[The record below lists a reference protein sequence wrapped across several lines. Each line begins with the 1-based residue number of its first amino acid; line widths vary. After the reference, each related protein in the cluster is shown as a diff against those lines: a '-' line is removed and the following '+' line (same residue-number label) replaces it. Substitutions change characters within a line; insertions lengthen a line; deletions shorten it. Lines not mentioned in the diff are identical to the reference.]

1 MHDYHLHT
9 HFCRHATGTLADYAR
24 AAVDKGLDEICF
36 TPHIPLP
43 YHKTDVPFE
52 RVRMVIDDF
61 PAYREELERTR
72 EQFPALGILSGIE
85 ADWIPS
91 EKGYLED
98 FVGKGGFDFVL
109 MSIHFV
115 ATWPSDQW
123 VFDFSRVRRS
133 IEGIYDDYLE
143 AVSTGIESGLFD
155 SVAHFDLIKVPGRPL
170 LATHRPRVLEILDQV
185 RRSGM
190 SMEINTSGSRK
201 EIDQD
206 YPSQDIARLIVEQGI
221 PLTPG
226 SDAHSAAHVGFGLPR
241 VAHLPF
247 ARYRARRMVECPRGV
262 S

>member
-24 AAVDKGLDEICF
+24 AAVEKGIDEICF

-43 YHKTDVPFE
+43 YHETDVPSE
-52 RVRMVIDDF
+52 HVRMVIDDF
-61 PAYREELERTR
+61 SAYREELERTR
-72 EQFPALGILSGIE
+72 AQFPGLGILSGIE

-91 EKGYLED
+91 EEAFLEE
-98 FVGKGGFDFVL
+98 FIGRGGFDFVL
-109 MSIHFV
+109 MSVHFV
-115 ATWPSDQW
+115 ASWPSDQW
-123 VFDFSRVRRS
+123 VFDFTRVRRT
-133 IEGIYDDYLE
+133 IDEIYDDYLE
-143 AVSTGIESGLFD
+143 AVSTGIASGLFD

-170 LATHRPRVLEILDQV
+170 LATHRARVLGILEQV
-185 RRSGM
+185 KRSGM

-201 EIDQD
+201 EIDQN
-206 YPSQDIARLIVEQGI
+206 YPSDDIARLIAEQGI

-226 SDAHSAAHVGFGLPR
+226 SDAHSAAHVGFGLGR

-247 ARYRARRMVECPRGV
+247 VRYRGRRMVECPRGV